1 MHFEGE
7 FIIDAPR
14 EEVWG
19 YISNPQ
25 SALDYVPN
33 IRKLNVL
40 SENKF
45 TSTVG
50 VGVGSI
56 RGNFD
61 LEFEVVENIPP
72 IHTKLKAKGSG
83 LKSIVDFETAIDL
96 SATPDGKT
104 NTKWLADA
112 NGGGL
117 IAGVGQRL
125 LRMVAEK
132 TVSELFDRLRSKLEK

>member
-7 FIIDAPR
+7 FTINMPR
-14 EEVWG
+14 EKVWG

-40 SENKF
+40 TEDKF
-45 TSTVG
+45 IATVG

-61 LEFEVVENIPP
+61 LEFEMVENIPLS
-72 IHTKLKAKGSG
+72 HTRLKARGSG
-83 LKSIVDFETAIDL
+83 IKSMVDFETTIDL
-96 SATPDGKT
+96 FDTPDGKT
-104 NTKWLADA
+104 DMKWMADA
-112 NGGGL
+112 NVAGL

-125 LRMVAEK
+125 LRMAAEK
-132 TVSELFDRLRSKLEK
+132 TVDELFERLRSKIEK